1 MPELPEV
8 ETTRRGIAPLVE
20 GRRVTGVVIR
30 EHRLRWPIPGTL
42 PALLARR
49 KLLQV
54 ERRAKYLLLRFRH
67 GTLMIHLG
75 MSGSLRVLPGD
86 SVAER
91 HDHFDLVLGDRCLR
105 LRDPRR
111 FGAVLWTE
119 EDPLRHP
126 LLDHLGPEPLSPEFD
141 AGHLHGLS
149 RGRRVPVK
157 QFIMDGRVVV
167 GVGNIYASEA
177 LFQAGIHPSRP
188 CGRIALERY
197 QRLAMAVKSVLAAA
211 IEQGGTTLQ
220 DFRQADGNP
229 GYFAQ
234 ELKVYGRAGA
244 PCPDCGSPLRQK
256 VIGQRSSYYC
266 GRCQR

>member
-1 MPELPEV
+1 V

-20 GRRVTGVVIR
+20 GRKVTAVVIR
-30 EHRLRWPIPGTL
+30 EHRLRWPIPETL
-42 PALLARR
+42 PLLLARR
-49 KLLQV
+49 KLHRV

-75 MSGSLRVLPGD
+75 MSGSLRVLPANRM
-86 SVAER
+86 AEK

-111 FGAVLWTE
+111 FGAVLWTQ
-119 EDPLRHP
+119 EDPFRHS
-126 LLDHLGPEPLSPEFD
+126 LLERLGPAPLSAEFD
-141 AGHLHGLS
+141 GGHLYRLS
-149 RGRRVPVK
+149 RSRRTPVK
-157 QFIMDGRVVV
+157 PFIMDGRVVV

-188 CGRIALERY
+188 CGRIARIRY
-197 QRLAMAVKSVLAAA
+197 ERLAQAVKAVLAAA
-211 IEQGGTTLQ
+211 IEAGGTTLQ

-234 ELKVYGRAGA
+234 ALNVYGRTGDPA
-244 PCPDCGSPLRQK
+244 PTAAVPCDRK
-256 VIGQRSSYYC
+256 
-266 GRCQR
+266 